1 VLVLVV
7 SVVSVV
13 FLMGSVLVWW
23 CQLLRYYSD
32 KRNGLPNR

>member
-23 CQLLRYYSD
+23 CQLLRY
-32 KRNGLPNR
+32 